1 MDLWKG
7 VAGLSTKSG
16 NAQSTSLVVM
26 TADIAGS
33 TALYEQVGDVQ
44 AQALVAGCLTT
55 LKSLCSAHHGRVVA
69 EVGDQIVA
77 LFEDT
82 TAAAAAASEMHVEMH
97 EAHGRSGGP
106 RMRMRIGLHFGP
118 VQSQTDALAGE
129 TAKIAHWVGS
139 HAKPEQTL
147 ATKATIDR
155 LPRMYRAVS
164 RYVDDETWNFISLE
178 HVELYEI
185 IWDVESI
192 TAYNGEAPTRD
203 AQNYSAV
210 EFSYDG
216 HSVQVD
222 VSRPVISIGRGDK
235 NDLIVSKDL
244 VSRQHLS
251 AQFSRGRCTIT
262 DNSTNG
268 SCVVGSDGRRIE
280 FKRESLR
287 LVGEG
292 VIIPGKPGPEETD
305 YGIRFRCL

>member
-1 MDLWKG
+1 M
-7 VAGLSTKSG
+7 SG
-16 NAQSTSLVVM
+16 NGRSTGQVIMS
-26 TADIAGS
+26 ADIAGS
-33 TALYEQVGDVQ
+33 TALYEQVGDER
-44 AQALVAGCLTT
+44 AQALVADCLHI
-55 LKSLCSAHHGRVVA
+55 LKVLSDEHHGRVLA

-77 LFEDT
+77 LFED
-82 TAAAAAASEMHVEMH
+82 AAAAAGAASEMHAEMH
-97 EAHGRSGGP
+97 ERNARESGP
-106 RMRMRIGLHFGP
+106 RIRMRIGMHYGP
-118 VQSQTDALAGE
+118 VATDADALAGE
-129 TAKIAHWVGS
+129 TAKIAHWAGS

-155 LPRMYRAVS
+155 LPRMFRAVS

-192 TAYNGEAPTRD
+192 TAYNGEAPSRD
-203 AQNYSAV
+203 TQTYSAV
-210 EFSYDG
+210 EFSYAG
-216 HSVQVD
+216 RSVQVD
-222 VSRPVISIGRGDK
+222 ASRPVISIGRGDK

-268 SCVVGSDGRRIE
+268 SCMQGSDGRWVE

-287 LVGEG
+287 LTGEG
-292 VIIPGKPGPEETD
+292 QIIPGKPGPEEND
-305 YGIRFRCL
+305 YAIKFRCL

>member
-1 MDLWKG
+1 M
-7 VAGLSTKSG
+7 SG
-16 NAQSTSLVVM
+16 NGRSTSQVIM
-26 TADIAGS
+26 SADIAGS

-44 AQALVAGCLTT
+44 AQALVADCLKT
-55 LKSLCSAHHGRVVA
+55 LKALSEEHHGCVLA

-77 LFEDT
+77 LFEDAS
-82 TAAAAAASEMHVEMH
+82 AAAGAACEIHAEMH
-97 EAHGRSGGP
+97 ERNSRESGP
-106 RMRMRIGLHFGP
+106 RIRMRIGMHCGP
-118 VQSQTDALAGE
+118 LDADADALAGE
-129 TAKIAHWVGS
+129 TAKIAHWAGR

-147 ATKATIDR
+147 ATIDQ
-155 LPRMYRAVS
+155 LPRMFRAVS

-192 TAYNGEAPTRD
+192 TAYNGEAPNRD
-203 AQNYSAV
+203 SQTYSAV
-210 EFSYDG
+210 ECTYAG
-216 HSVQVD
+216 RSVQVD
-222 VSRPVISIGRGDK
+222 ASRPVISIGRGDK

-268 SCVVGSDGRRIE
+268 SCLKGSDGRCVE

-287 LVGEG
+287 LTGEG
-292 VIIPGKPGPEETD
+292 QIIPGKPGPEESD
-305 YGIRFRCL
+305 YAIKFRCL

>member
-1 MDLWKG
+1 M
-7 VAGLSTKSG
+7 SG
-16 NAQSTSLVVM
+16 NAQTSGMVIM
-26 TADIAGS
+26 SADIAGS
-33 TALYEQVGDVQ
+33 TALYEQLGDVR
-44 AQALVAGCLTT
+44 AQAVVADCLKT
-55 LKSLCSAHHGRVVA
+55 LKSLCAEHEGRVVA
-69 EVGDQIVA
+69 EVGDQIVGM
-77 LFEDT
+77 FDDT
-82 TAAAAAASEMHVEMH
+82 TEAAAAASEMHAEMH
-97 EAHGRSGGP
+97 EWSVREGGP
-106 RMRMRIGLHFGP
+106 RIRMRIGLHYGP
-118 VQSQTDALAGE
+118 VAGDTLSGE

-203 AQNYSAV
+203 SQTCNAV
-210 EFSYDG
+210 EFSYAG
-216 HSVQVD
+216 QSVQVD
-222 VSRPVISIGRGDK
+222 ASRPVISIGRGDK
-235 NDLIVSKDL
+235 NDLIVAKDL

-268 SCVVGSDGRRIE
+268 SCVVANDGRRLE

-287 LVGEG
+287 LTGEG
-292 VIIPGKPGPEETD
+292 LIIPGKPGPNEND
-305 YGIRFRCL
+305 YAIRYRCL

>member
-1 MDLWKG
+1 M
-7 VAGLSTKSG
+7 SG
-16 NAQSTSLVVM
+16 SVQSTAKVILS
-26 TADIAGS
+26 ADIAGS
-33 TALYEQVGDVQ
+33 TALYEHLGDSR
-44 AQALVAGCLTT
+44 AQALVAECL
-55 LKSLCSAHHGRVVA
+55 KAIKALCVAHRGEVVA
-69 EVGDQIVA
+69 EVGDQVVA
-77 LFEDT
+77 LFDEP

-97 EAHGRSGGP
+97 ERNGRDSGP
-106 RMRMRIGLHFGP
+106 RIRMRIGLHYGA
-118 VQSQTDALAGE
+118 VSAGQGMLAGE
-129 TAKIAHWVGS
+129 TAKVAHWVGS

-147 ATKATIDR
+147 ATKATIDK

-203 AQNYSAV
+203 TQTCEAV
-210 EFSYDG
+210 EFSYGG
-216 HSVQVD
+216 HSIVVD
-222 VSRPVISIGRGDK
+222 GSRPVISIGRGDK
-235 NDLIVSKDL
+235 NDLVVAKDL

-268 SCVVGSDGRRIE
+268 SCVIGVDGRRIE

-287 LVGEG
+287 LTGEG
-292 VIIPGKPGPEETD
+292 QIIPGKPGPEELD
-305 YGIRFRCL
+305 YAIKFRCL